1 MEPWHADVLDFLE
14 IRLNQGDEEARCRD
28 LFSAMWI
35 PDLFM
40 KRVESGG
47 NWSLFCPDEA
57 RGLADVYGKEFE
69 DLYEKYEAARR
80 KLYQHPRFGWTF
92 PTISIIPHKK
102 ETKGAL
108 VSLSLSFFLSFFL
121 SLSLSLSLSLFSKEK
136 PLAWAFIVF
145 FERARMS
152 QHDLYLGQGFRFV
165 LSLAIVSRF
174 SL

>member
-1 MEPWHADVLDFLE
+1 MSFNQILPRERATRRRRIQIIIITCSLLFFYMMRGMTAPLNSIILEQEGVDGTYSRSENVTLMSKSANSSEVNGAFFLHLGFLDF
-14 IRLNQGDEEARCRD
+14 
-28 LFSAMWI
+28 S
-35 PDLFM
+35 
-40 KRVESGG
+40 
-47 NWSLFCPDEA
+47 
-57 RGLADVYGKEFE
+57 
-69 DLYEKYEAARR
+69 
-80 KLYQHPRFGWTF
+80 
-92 PTISIIPHKK
+92 TISIIPHNK

-121 SLSLSLSLSLFSKEK
+121 SFSLSLSLSLSLFSKEK

>member
-1 MEPWHADVLDFLE
+1 MRGMTAPLNSIILEQEGVDGTYSRSENVTLMSKSANSSEVNGAFFLHLGFLDF
-14 IRLNQGDEEARCRD
+14 
-28 LFSAMWI
+28 S
-35 PDLFM
+35 
-40 KRVESGG
+40 
-47 NWSLFCPDEA
+47 
-57 RGLADVYGKEFE
+57 
-69 DLYEKYEAARR
+69 
-80 KLYQHPRFGWTF
+80 
-92 PTISIIPHKK
+92 TISIIPHNK

-108 VSLSLSFFLSFFL
+108 VSLSLSFFLSFF
-121 SLSLSLSLSLFSKEK
+121 LSLSLSLSLFSKEK